1 MQTNTTIESLLEALV
16 ELLNNEKLHE
26 GLNAT
31 PIAHLNIFK
40 ASSLSE
46 MMHTVY
52 EPSLFIIVQGAKV
65 VMLGQNSYQ
74 YDATSYLVSSLH
86 LPVTGK
92 IIEAC
97 EQKPFLS
104 LQLIFEPEQIVE
116 MMQYTTDLQTP
127 SKNGVS
133 SIGVGHTTVE
143 LLDASFR
150 LVCLWHQKEAITAL
164 APLII
169 KEILYRVLQGEYGVM
184 LHQFVLKG
192 SNAYR
197 IAKSIEYISQELAT
211 PLRVNEL
218 CKKVGMSVA
227 SFHRH
232 FKNTTTMSPIQYQ
245 KLLRLQQARQLL
257 LGEIGEVAEAAFL
270 VGYESPSQF
279 SREYSRV
286 FGNAPSL
293 DIKLMKQNL
302 MRIS

>member
-1 MQTNTTIESLLEALV
+1 MNTTIEALLEALV
-16 ELLNNEKLHE
+16 GLLNNEKLHE

-31 PIAHLNIFK
+31 PIAHLNVFK

-46 MMHTVY
+46 MLHTVY

-65 VMLGQNSYQ
+65 VMLGQNSYS
-74 YDATSYLVSSLH
+74 YDATSYLISSLH
-86 LPVTGK
+86 QPVTGQ
-92 IIEAC
+92 IMEAS

-104 LQLIFEPEQIVE
+104 LQLVFEPEQIVE

-127 SKNGVS
+127 SKNGVP

-150 LVCLWHQKEAITAL
+150 LVRLWHQKEAITAL
-164 APLII
+164 APLMI
-169 KEILYRVLQGEYGVM
+169 KEILYRVLQGEYGAM

-211 PLRVNEL
+211 PLRVDEL

-245 KLLRLQQARQLL
+245 KSLRLQQARQLL
-257 LGEIGEVAEAAFL
+257 LGEVNEVAEAAFL

-302 MRIS
+302 VATL